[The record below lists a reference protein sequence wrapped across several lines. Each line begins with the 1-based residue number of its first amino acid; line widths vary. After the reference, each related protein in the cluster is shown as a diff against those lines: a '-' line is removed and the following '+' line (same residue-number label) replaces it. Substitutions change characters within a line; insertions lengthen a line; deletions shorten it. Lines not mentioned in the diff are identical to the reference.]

1 MKRRWL
7 VITPLL
13 CLAACSIPS
22 DQPARK
28 KAPPSPVVKVADE
41 SRRFTSE
48 NRVKIDFVE
57 DHLLGKDYLPGGNL
71 AEYKQGE
78 NSYQQFLTRVET
90 PDKAAFLLVDFRND
104 LTDAKYLAHMG
115 GYFGHDGDQ
124 PVLVF
129 QKGRSLAGVIGLPEK
144 EADMAARVFAAALD

>member
-7 VITPLL
+7 VSTPLL

-28 KAPPSPVVKVADE
+28 KAPKRPVVKVADE
-41 SRRFTSE
+41 SHRFTSE
-48 NRVKIDFVE
+48 NRVKIDFVK
-57 DHLLGKDYLPGGNL
+57 DNLLGKDYLPGGNL
-71 AEYKQGE
+71 AEYKQGDK
-78 NSYQQFLTRVET
+78 SYQQFLTRVDT
-90 PDKAAFLLVDFRND
+90 AQKAAFLLVDFRDD
-104 LTDAKYLAHMG
+104 LTDAKYLAYMG

-144 EADMAARVFAAALD
+144 EADIAARVFAATLD

>member
-13 CLAACSIPS
+13 CLAACSIPN

-28 KAPPSPVVKVADE
+28 KAPKRPVVKVADE
-41 SRRFTSE
+41 SRRFTLE

-57 DHLLGKDYLPGGNL
+57 DNLLGKDYLPGGNL

-78 NSYQQFLTRVET
+78 KNYQQFLTRVDTAE
-90 PDKAAFLLVDFRND
+90 KAAFLLVDFRDD
-104 LTDAKYLAHMG
+104 LTDAKYLAYMG

-124 PVLVF
+124 SVLVF